1 MKKIAVWFLAVG
13 FVLTMSGKSM
23 AADTANVTVSATVLD
38 SCLFTSAGDLAF
50 GAIDPSVAGPYL
62 PVVTQVNVQCGVG
75 TAFTITDDGGNNGPA
90 GGPYAMDNG
99 LGNLLVYSFTYTNAG
114 AGLGFGSNV
123 SLGING
129 SVTQAAAQAV
139 PADVYADT
147 VQLSILP

>member
-13 FVLTMSGKSM
+13 FVLTVSGKGM

-38 SCLFTSAGDLAF
+38 TCLFTSAGDLSF

-62 PVVTQVNVQCGVG
+62 PVVTDVNVQCGAG
-75 TAFTITDDGGNNGPA
+75 TAFAITDDGGNNGPP

-99 LGNLLVYSFTYTNAG
+99 LGNLLTYSFSYTAAGVG
-114 AGLGFGSNV
+114 AGFGTDV
-123 SLGING
+123 ALGING

-139 PADVYADT
+139 PADVYGDT
-147 VQLSILP
+147 VVLSVLP